1 MGVFNCEK
9 TSLLTICALFFLYLC
24 DNSIRSL
31 KKKKNREMS
40 VFPPGRGAGGPWAE
54 MSLFQ
59 CDGHGHGLPEVG
71 LIRGQGSCECSA
83 PSSSQRGLR
92 GVWLLSRAAI
102 RGRHDFLVSSAMLTF
117 LSPQ

>member
-31 KKKKNREMS
+31 KKKKQGD
-40 VFPPGRGAGGPWAE
+40 VCLPPGGAPWAE
-54 MSLFQ
+54 ISLLQ
-59 CDGHGHGLPEVG
+59 WDGHGHGLQEVG